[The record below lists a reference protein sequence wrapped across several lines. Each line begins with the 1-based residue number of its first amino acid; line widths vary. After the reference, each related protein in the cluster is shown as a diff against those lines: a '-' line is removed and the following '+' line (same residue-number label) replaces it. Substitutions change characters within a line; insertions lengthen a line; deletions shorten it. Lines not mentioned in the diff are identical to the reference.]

1 MKSRI
6 SDIAQAQSG
15 LVLSR
20 KEAPPDIDRP
30 FQYKRLNLRALE
42 RNGFVNE
49 GELETFFAREP
60 LESALFTQI
69 KDVVIR
75 LFSPLHPVLI
85 DSQSVGILVPSQLAV
100 LRVRDEKVILPE
112 YLRLCLAQ
120 DELQE
125 HIQKLER
132 GTAQR
137 TVKLRTVLD
146 EIIDIPDM
154 ETQKKVIRMDVSTR
168 NRERMYLDLIQQERL
183 LTDSI
188 IEKILGGQMP

>member
-20 KEAPPDIDRP
+20 KEAHPDADSP
-30 FQYKRLNLRALE
+30 FRYKRLNLRALE

-49 GELETFFAREP
+49 GELETFAAREP
-60 LESALFTQI
+60 LQSALFTRA

-85 DSQSVGILVPSQLAV
+85 DSQSAGILIPSQLAV
-100 LRVRDEKVILPE
+100 LRVKDEDVILPA

-125 HIQKLER
+125 HIQSLES

-154 ETQKKVIRMDVSTR
+154 ETQKKVVRMDAAAR
-168 NRERMYLDLIQQERL
+168 NRERMYLDLIRQERL